1 MRIAVI
7 GAGAIG
13 CLVAGYLKEK
23 GEEVTL
29 VGRAQAV
36 NAIKENGLGIS
47 GVRGDFKV
55 QISISDSLN
64 YIPDL
69 AILAIKT
76 QDIEVFLQNSFSLLG
91 KSLILTT
98 QNGVRADNLV
108 AKYLP
113 GKNIISSIVMFGATY
128 LEPGKVVHNFEG
140 SWVIGTSTSLST
152 DGERSRTIG
161 NQFQSNPTAELIDL
175 SLILGKIFP
184 VIISEDIK
192 GMKYLKIFAN
202 ASNCLP
208 AIIGKSMQE
217 VFSDL
222 NISRISIGIWKEAFE
237 IIDKAGIQLVSLPG
251 FPVENL
257 TKLTSMPSASAA
269 GIFSGIMKNLS
280 KEPLYG
286 SILQSIMRGRVSE
299 IDYING
305 EFVRLAEEHNMYA
318 PLNKILVEMV
328 HQVEK
333 SKVFYSKN
341 ILISKVKELIGE
353 NG

>member
-13 CLVAGYLKEK
+13 CLAAGYLKEK

-47 GVRGDFKV
+47 GVRGDFKI
-55 QISISDSLN
+55 QISISDTLN

-69 AILAIKT
+69 VILATKT
-76 QDIEVFLQNSFSLLG
+76 QDINAFLQDNSFLLQNSLL
-91 KSLILTT
+91 LTT
-98 QNGVRADNLV
+98 QNGVQADTLV
-108 AKYLP
+108 TKYLP
-113 GKNIISSIVMFGATY
+113 EKNIISSIIMFGATY

-140 SWVIGTSTSLST
+140 SWVIGS
-152 DGERSRTIG
+152 
-161 NQFQSNPTAELIDL
+161 QFQNNPTAELIGL
-175 SLILGKIFP
+175 SLILDKIFP
-184 VIISEDIK
+184 AIISEDIL

-208 AIIGKSMQE
+208 AIIGRNMQE

-222 NISRISIGIWKEAFE
+222 DISRISIGIWKEAFE
-237 IIDKAGIQLVSLPG
+237 IIEKVGIHLVSLPG
-251 FPVENL
+251 FPVENI
-257 TKLTSMPSASAA
+257 TKLTSMPSVSAA
-269 GIFSGIMKNLS
+269 EVFSGIMRNLS

-333 SKVFYSKN
+333 NKQFYSKN
-341 ILISKVKELIGE
+341 ILMSRIKEFIS
-353 NG
+353 

>member
-1 MRIAVI
+1 MKIAVI

-13 CLVAGYLKEK
+13 CLVAGYLKNK

-29 VGRAQAV
+29 IGRTPAV
-36 NAIKENGLGIS
+36 NAIKENGLSIS
-47 GVRGDFKV
+47 GVRGNFKV
-55 QISISDSLN
+55 RISISDSLN

-69 AILAIKT
+69 AILATKT
-76 QDIEVFLQNSFSLLG
+76 QDIDAVLQDSSYLLRNSLL
-91 KSLILTT
+91 LTT
-98 QNGVRADNLV
+98 QNGIQADNLV

-113 GKNIISSIVMFGATY
+113 QKNIISSIIMFGATY

-140 SWVIGTSTSLST
+140 SWVIGS
-152 DGERSRTIG
+152 
-161 NQFQSNPTAELIDL
+161 QFQSNPTEELIGL
-175 SLILGKIFP
+175 SLFLDKIFP
-184 VIISEDIK
+184 TIISEDII

-222 NISRISIGIWKEAFE
+222 DISRMSIGIWKEAFE
-237 IIDKAGIQLVSLPG
+237 IIQKIGIHLVSLPG
-251 FPVENL
+251 FPVENI
-257 TKLTSMPSASAA
+257 TKLTSMPSAAAA
-269 GIFSGIMKNLS
+269 GVFSGIMKNLS
-280 KEPLYG
+280 REPLYG
-286 SILQSIMRGRVSE
+286 SILQSIMRGKTSE

-305 EFVRLAEEHNMYA
+305 EFVRLAEENHMYA
-318 PLNKILVEMV
+318 PLNKILVDMV

-333 SKVFYSKN
+333 NKMFYSKN
-341 ILISKVKELIGE
+341 ILMNKVKELIGE

>member
-29 VGRAQAV
+29 VGRAQTV
-36 NAIKENGLGIS
+36 KAIKENGLYIS

-55 QISISDSLN
+55 QIGIADTLN

-69 AILAIKT
+69 AILATKT
-76 QDIEVFLQNSFSLLG
+76 QDIDAFLQGNFHLLEKSLL
-91 KSLILTT
+91 LTI

-113 GKNIISSIVMFGATY
+113 QENIISSIVMFGATY

-140 SWVIGTSTSLST
+140 SWVIGS
-152 DGERSRTIG
+152 
-161 NQFQSNPTAELIDL
+161 QFQNNISKELIDL
-175 SLILGKIFP
+175 SLILDKAFP
-184 VIISEDIK
+184 AIISEDIK

-222 NISRISIGIWKEAFE
+222 DISRISIGIWKEAFE
-237 IIDKAGIQLVSLPG
+237 IIDRLGIRLVSLPG

-257 TKLTSMPSASAA
+257 TKLTSLPSANAA
-269 GIFSGIMKNLS
+269 GAFSGIMKNLS
-280 KEPLYG
+280 REPLYG
-286 SILQSIMRGRVSE
+286 SILQSIMRGRASE

-305 EFVRLAEEHNMYA
+305 EFVRLAEEHKMYA
-318 PLNKILVEMV
+318 PLNRILVEMV

-333 SKVFYSKN
+333 SKMFYSKD
-341 ILISKVKELIGE
+341 ILMSKVKELIC
-353 NG
+353 